1 MNADSQNAQ
10 TYEQTEPFE
19 SLEKPSSISLEF
31 QRFLTDIEDLL
42 SQATSLTGEDLAKLK
57 NSLNERISLAKTSL
71 NQLSTSLVDKARK
84 GAVATNNYVH
94 EQPWT
99 AVGAGAAIGLLI
111 GLLVSRR
118 D

>member
-1 MNADSQNAQ
+1 MKSDIQP
-10 TYEQTEPFE
+10 TETFE
-19 SLEKPSSISLEF
+19 TTEKPSSISVEF
-31 QRFLTDIEDLL
+31 QRFLTDIEDLV

-57 NSLNERISLAKTSL
+57 NSMNERISLAKASL
-71 NQLSTSLVDKARK
+71 NELSNNLVQKARK
-84 GAVATNNYVH
+84 GAAATDKYVH

-99 AVGAGAAIGLLI
+99 AVGAGAAIGLLV

>member
-1 MNADSQNAQ
+1 MKSDIQPA
-10 TYEQTEPFE
+10 EIFEPTE
-19 SLEKPSSISLEF
+19 KTNSISVEF
-31 QRFLTDIEDLL
+31 QRFLTDIEDLV

-57 NSLNERISLAKTSL
+57 NSMNERITVAKESL
-71 NQLSTSLVDKARK
+71 NELSNNLVQKARK
-84 GAVATNNYVH
+84 GATATNNYVH

-99 AVGAGAAIGLLI
+99 AVGAGAAIGLLV

>member
-1 MNADSQNAQ
+1 MSNLQKVENIENKVNETKAQ
-10 TYEQTEPFE
+10 ASTV
-19 SLEKPSSISLEF
+19 SSEF
-31 QRFLTDIEDLL
+31 QRFLTDIEELVG
-42 SQATSLTGEDLAKLK
+42 QATSMTGEDLVRVK
-57 NSLNERISLAKTSL
+57 NKLNERINLAKVSL
-71 NQLSTSLVDKARK
+71 NEISDTLVQKARN

-99 AVGAGAAIGLLI
+99 AVGAGAAIGLLV

>member
-1 MNADSQNAQ
+1 MSSDINKLDKV
-10 TYEQTEPFE
+10 E
-19 SLEKPSSISLEF
+19 SIDIKTKPVSVSSEF
-31 QRFLTDIEDLL
+31 QRFLTDIEELVA
-42 SQATSLTGEDLAKLK
+42 QTTSLTGEDLVRVK
-57 NSLNERISLAKTSL
+57 NSLNERISVAKASL
-71 NQLSTSLVDKARK
+71 EELSDTIVQKARN

-99 AVGAGAAIGLLI
+99 AVGAGAAIGLLV